1 MLKYLTQILLLLF
14 ALVSFSCERELS
26 SSYTYGPEQSV
37 TLLNPAGGEVY
48 TNDEVVN
55 ISWLSNNI
63 DGKIRI
69 ELIREGESVY
79 SVNNIP
85 DTNSYI
91 FKIPGE
97 IIPSKKYQLK
107 IESMN
112 SPDIFDI
119 NTNYFE
125 ISPLIDG
132 KWNYSNLELDSGL
145 EIRLQLNSVFNN
157 AFLGN
162 GHFHLRYFSGG
173 TIMNYEAADS
183 VGGTVSYPD
192 FFFIMREPGNKEFHF
207 IGKMVAGDRIR
218 GKITGYVDSN
228 YGSLEDSITLVRE

>member
-1 MLKYLTQILLLLF
+1 MLKYVTQILLLLF

-55 ISWLSNNI
+55 ISWVSKNI

-85 DTNSYI
+85 DTNNYVL
-91 FKIPGE
+91 KIPGE

-132 KWNYSNLELDSGL
+132 KWNYSDLELDSGL
-145 EIRLQLNSVFNN
+145 EIRLQLTSVFLN
-157 AFLGN
+157 FLVTDI
-162 GHFHLRYFSGG
+162 FISG
-173 TIMNYEAADS
+173 TFQAVRNYEFEAADS

-192 FFFIMREPGNKEFHF
+192 IYFVMREPGNKEFGF
-207 IGKMVAGDRIR
+207 SGENGRGAGFAE
-218 GKITGYVDSN
+218 K
-228 YGSLEDSITLVRE
+228 